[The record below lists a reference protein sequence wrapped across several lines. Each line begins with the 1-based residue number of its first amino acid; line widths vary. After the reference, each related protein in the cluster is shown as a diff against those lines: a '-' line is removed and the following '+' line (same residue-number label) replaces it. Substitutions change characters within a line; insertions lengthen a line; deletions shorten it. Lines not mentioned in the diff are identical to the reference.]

1 MRGEDA
7 AGFPTTCRMLV
18 HPHMRGEQLRGPVRT
33 IPTCVGPMC
42 MNLTAPP
49 CSAQPG
55 TAVFPNF
62 GDAALSPAS
71 STSSAPLP
79 CPGTV
84 PCLDGIELRGSIPQG
99 NSRVPQSHVVPH
111 SPVGLT
117 NPGKST
123 SNAPDAWALVLR
135 TFTGVKPGRA
145 RDSEFRVIHPK
156 NRRFTRRGETQ
167 AVTTKAPFCPV
178 RPTAPVGETRRRRT
192 DALKCA

>member
-18 HPHMRGEQLRGPVRT
+18 HPHMRGEQLRGPDRT

-55 TAVFPNF
+55 TAVIPNF
-62 GDAALSPAS
+62 GDTALSPAS

-84 PCLDGIELRGSIPQG
+84 PCLGGIDLRRTMPRENRRVPRDCAGLRGT
-99 NSRVPQSHVVPH
+99 
-111 SPVGLT
+111 VGLT
-117 NPGKST
+117 NPGNLT
-123 SNAPDAWALVLR
+123 
-135 TFTGVKPGRA
+135 
-145 RDSEFRVIHPK
+145 
-156 NRRFTRRGETQ
+156 
-167 AVTTKAPFCPV
+167 
-178 RPTAPVGETRRRRT
+178 
-192 DALKCA
+192 